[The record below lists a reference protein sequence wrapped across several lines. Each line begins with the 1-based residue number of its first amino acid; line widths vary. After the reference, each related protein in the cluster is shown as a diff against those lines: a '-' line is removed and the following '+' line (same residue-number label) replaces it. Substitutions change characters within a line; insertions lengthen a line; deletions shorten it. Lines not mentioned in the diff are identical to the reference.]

1 VIRVVSL
8 CVFRD
13 RDRFLVVE
21 APDVVRGDRFA
32 RSLGGGVEFGETS
45 TQAIRR
51 EVREEL
57 GLELCDLRLL
67 GVLENLFVY
76 NGKPGHEVVFVY
88 DARFVDP
95 NVYLSHELPINEAGW
110 ASPAVWRRLE
120 DFGPG
125 YRLVPVGLAELL
137 ADATPVA
144 MT

>member
-1 VIRVVSL
+1 MIRVVSL

-13 RDRFLVVE
+13 GDRFLVVE
-21 APDVVRGDRFA
+21 APDVVVGDRFA
-32 RSLGGGVEFGETS
+32 RSIGGGVEFGETS
-45 TQAIRR
+45 AQAIRR

-57 GLELCDLRLL
+57 GLELSDLRLL

-95 NVYLSHELPINEAGW
+95 EVYLRDELPIKEPGW
-110 ASPAVWRRLE
+110 ASPAVWRKLE

-125 YRLVPVGLAELL
+125 YRLVPAGLAELL
-137 ADATPVA
+137 AGASR
-144 MT
+144 